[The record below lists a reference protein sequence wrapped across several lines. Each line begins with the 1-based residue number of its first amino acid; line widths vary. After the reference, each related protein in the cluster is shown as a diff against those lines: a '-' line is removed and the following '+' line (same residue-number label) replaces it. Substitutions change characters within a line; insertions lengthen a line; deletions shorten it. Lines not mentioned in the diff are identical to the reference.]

1 MDMNNLQLYNQVFI
15 ESFQVNSGQLD
26 NLAYRSISGWDS
38 VGHMVMIA
46 AMEEAFSIMFDPN
59 DIIDFT
65 SYEKGKLVL
74 NKYNIDI

>member
-1 MDMNNLQLYNQVFI
+1 MNNLQLYNKVFI
-15 ESFQVNSGQLD
+15 ESFHVTADQLD

-46 AMEEAFSIMFDPN
+46 ALEETFSIMLDPN

-65 SYEKGKLVL
+65 SYETGKQILSKYSILV
-74 NKYNIDI
+74 

>member
-1 MDMNNLQLYNQVFI
+1 MNNLQLYNQVFI
-15 ESFQVNSGQLD
+15 ESFQVNSDQLD

-46 AMEEAFSIMFDPN
+46 ALEESFSIMFDPN

-65 SYEKGKLVL
+65 SYDKGKQILA
-74 NKYNIDI
+74 KYNVLF

>member
-1 MDMNNLQLYNQVFI
+1 MDNLQLYNKVFI
-15 ESFQVNSGQLD
+15 ESFQVASDQLD

-46 AMEEAFSIMFDPN
+46 ALEETFSIMFEPN

-65 SYEKGKLVL
+65 SYETGKQILSKYSILV
-74 NKYNIDI
+74 

>member
-1 MDMNNLQLYNQVFI
+1 MYNKVFI
-15 ESFQVNSGQLD
+15 ESFQVNSDQLD

-46 AMEEAFSIMFDPN
+46 AMEEAFSIMFEPN

-65 SYEKGKLVL
+65 SYETGKQILT
-74 NKYNIDI
+74 KYNVLF

>member
-1 MDMNNLQLYNQVFI
+1 MNNLQLYNKVFI
-15 ESFQVNSGQLD
+15 ESFQVNSDQLD

-46 AMEEAFSIMFDPN
+46 AMEEAFSIMFEPN

-65 SYEKGKLVL
+65 SYETGKQILT
-74 NKYNIDI
+74 KYNVLF